1 MTRVTASGP
10 AAGKDDASEQRNE
23 NVTKQTQI
31 RRSPLAGAAFWML
44 AGVAAVAVPVLVP
57 TAALAQAAKG
67 SQASADFVQA
77 LGDKAIATLADPK
90 ISKDQAKA
98 VFRDLLNQNFDIN
111 TISRFVLGRYWN
123 IATDAQKKEY
133 QAAFE
138 QMIVE
143 VYAERFSQY
152 AGEKFKVG
160 GAQASGANDAVVTSQ
175 VLRPGGQPPVNVSWR
190 VRSKDGSHKIID
202 VIVENV
208 SMSVTQRSEFA
219 SVIESNGGRFDALLD
234 ALRQRIQSPQQAQK

>member
-1 MTRVTASGP
+1 M
-10 AAGKDDASEQRNE
+10 N
-23 NVTKQTQI
+23 KQTPH
-31 RRSPLAGAAFWML
+31 RRSPLAGAALLML
-44 AGVAAVAVPVLVP
+44 AGVAAVAVPVLAP
-57 TAALAQAAKG
+57 ATAIAQNAKNPQAA
-67 SQASADFVQA
+67 ADFVQS
-77 LGDKAIATLADPK
+77 LGDRAIATLADPK
-90 ISKDQAKA
+90 VSKDQAKS
-98 VFRDLLNQNFDIN
+98 VFRELLNQNFDIN

-123 IATDAQKKEY
+123 AANDTQKKEY
-133 QAAFE
+133 QSLFE

-160 GAQASGANDAVVTSQ
+160 AAQASGENDAVVTSQ

-190 VRSKDGSHKIID
+190 VRSKDGGHKIID

-219 SVIESNGGRFDALLD
+219 SVIESNGGRFDALLE
-234 ALRQRIQSPQQAQK
+234 ALRQRIQTADAK

>member
-1 MTRVTASGP
+1 MTCVTADGP

-23 NVTKQTQI
+23 DVTKQTSD
-31 RRSPLAGAAFWML
+31 RRSPLAAAALLML
-44 AGVAAVAVPVLVP
+44 AGVATVAVPVLAP
-57 TAALAQAAKG
+57 ATAVAQNVKGPQAA
-67 SQASADFVQA
+67 ADFVQS
-77 LGDKAIATLADPK
+77 LGDRAIATLADPK
-90 ISKDQAKA
+90 VSKDEAKA

-123 IATDAQKKEY
+123 IANDAQKKEY
-133 QAAFE
+133 QSLFE

-152 AGEKFKVG
+152 AGEKFKVSG
-160 GAQASGANDAVVTSQ
+160 GQASGTNDAVVTSQ
-175 VLRPGGQPPVNVSWR
+175 VLRPSGQPPVNVSWR
-190 VRSKDGSHKIID
+190 VRSKDQSHKIID

-219 SVIESNGGRFDALLD
+219 SVIESNGGRFDALLE
-234 ALRQRIQSPQQAQK
+234 ALRQRIRTPQPAQ

>member
-1 MTRVTASGP
+1 MNKLTP
-10 AAGKDDASEQRNE
+10 H
-23 NVTKQTQI
+23 
-31 RRSPLAGAAFWML
+31 RRSPLTGAALLLL
-44 AGVAAVAVPVLVP
+44 AGVAAIAAP
-57 TAALAQAAKG
+57 TLAPATAFAQTVKGPQAA
-67 SQASADFVQA
+67 ADFVQS

-90 ISKDQAKA
+90 NGKDKSKA
-98 VFRDLLNQNFDIN
+98 VFRELLNRNFDIN

-123 IATDAQKKEY
+123 VATDAQKKEY
-133 QAAFE
+133 QALFE

-152 AGEKFKVG
+152 AGESFKVG
-160 GAQASGANDAVVTSQ
+160 GGQASGENDAVVVSQ
-175 VLRPGGQPPVNVSWR
+175 VLRPDGPPVNVSWR
-190 VRSKDGSHKIID
+190 VRNKDGAFKIID

-234 ALRQRIQSPQQAQK
+234 ALRQRSQTSTAAVK

>member
-1 MTRVTASGP
+1 M
-10 AAGKDDASEQRNE
+10 N
-23 NVTKQTQI
+23 KQTPH
-31 RRSPLAGAAFWML
+31 RHSPLVGAALLML
-44 AGVAAVAVPVLVP
+44 AGVAAVAVPVLAP
-57 TAALAQAAKG
+57 TPAFAQNVKG
-67 SQASADFVQA
+67 PQASADFVQS

-98 VFRDLLNQNFDIN
+98 VFRDLLNENFDIN

-123 IATDAQKKEY
+123 LANDAQKKEY
-133 QAAFE
+133 QGLFE

-152 AGEKFKVG
+152 AGEKFKVT
-160 GAQASGANDAVVTSQ
+160 GAQPSGENDAVVTSQ

-190 VRSKDGSHKIID
+190 VRTRDGNHKIID

-219 SVIESNGGRFDALLD
+219 SLIESNGGKFEALLE
-234 ALRQRIQSPQQAQK
+234 ALRQRIQTAQVK

>member
-1 MTRVTASGP
+1 MRVTADGP
-10 AAGKDDASEQRNE
+10 AAGNDDASTRRIDD
-23 NVTKQTQI
+23 VTKQTQN
-31 RRSPLAGAAFWML
+31 RRSPLAGAALWML
-44 AGVAAVAVPVLVP
+44 AGVAAVAMPVLAP
-57 TAALAQAAKG
+57 TAAHAQATKG
-67 SQASADFVQA
+67 AQASADFVQG

-90 ISKDQAKA
+90 VSKEQAKA

-123 IATDAQKKEY
+123 LATDAQKKEY
-133 QAAFE
+133 QTLFE

-160 GAQASGANDAVVTSQ
+160 GAQASGENDAVVSSQ
-175 VLRPGGQPPVNVSWR
+175 VLRPNGQPPVNVSWR
-190 VRSKDGSHKIID
+190 VRSKDGSSKIID

-219 SVIESNGGRFDALLD
+219 SLIESNGGKFEALLE
-234 ALRQRIQSPQQAQK
+234 ALRQRIQTAAVK

>member
-1 MTRVTASGP
+1 MSNPTFH
-10 AAGKDDASEQRNE
+10 
-23 NVTKQTQI
+23 
-31 RRSPLAGAAFWML
+31 RRSPLTGAALLLL
-44 AGVAAVAVPVLVP
+44 AGVAAL
-57 TAALAQAAKG
+57 TAPAMVIGTAQAEAAPT
-67 SQASADFVQA
+67 SQAAAKFVQS
-77 LGDKAIATLADPK
+77 LGDRAIATLADPK
-90 ISKDQAKA
+90 NSKDQAKV

-133 QAAFE
+133 QALFE

-152 AGEKFKVG
+152 AGESFKVG
-160 GAQASGANDAVVTSQ
+160 GAQASGENDAVVSSQ
-175 VLRPGGQPPVNVSWR
+175 VLRPDGPPVNVSWR
-190 VRSKDGSHKIID
+190 VRNKDGGFKIID

-219 SVIESNGGRFDALLD
+219 SVIDSNGGKFDALLD
-234 ALRQRIQSPQQAQK
+234 ALRQRIQTAGLTAK

>member
-1 MTRVTASGP
+1 MTRITVRDLP
-10 AAGKDDASEQRNE
+10 ADDDADSEQRIQDVN
-23 NVTKQTQI
+23 KQTPN
-31 RRSPLAGAAFWML
+31 RRSPLAGAALLML
-44 AGVAAVAVPVLVP
+44 AGVAAVTVPVLAPAPAFAQNVKG
-57 TAALAQAAKG
+57 TQAA
-67 SQASADFVQA
+67 ADFVQN

-90 ISKDQAKA
+90 VGKDQAKA

-123 IATDAQKKEY
+123 VATDAQKKEY
-133 QAAFE
+133 QGLFE

-160 GAQASGANDAVVTSQ
+160 SAQASGENDAVVSSQ

-190 VRSKDGSHKIID
+190 VRSKDGSYKIID

-219 SVIESNGGRFDALLD
+219 SLIESNAGKFEALLD
-234 ALRQRIQSPQQAQK
+234 ALRQRIQTAAVK

>member
-1 MTRVTASGP
+1 M
-10 AAGKDDASEQRNE
+10 N
-23 NVTKQTQI
+23 KQTFH
-31 RRSPLAGAAFWML
+31 RRSPLTGAAFLML
-44 AGVAAVAVPVLVP
+44 AGVAAVSLPVMAP
-57 TAALAQAAKG
+57 ATAMAQSAKG
-67 SQASADFVQA
+67 AQPSAEFVQG

-90 ISKDQAKA
+90 VSKDQAKA

-123 IATDAQKKEY
+123 LANDAQKKEY
-133 QAAFE
+133 QALFE

-160 GAQASGANDAVVTSQ
+160 SGQASGENDAVVTSQ
-175 VLRPGGQPPVNVSWR
+175 VLRPNGQPPVNVSWR
-190 VRSKDGSHKIID
+190 VRSKDGGFKIID

-219 SVIESNGGRFDALLD
+219 SVIESNGGKFEALLD
-234 ALRQRIQSPQQAQK
+234 ALRQRIRTANTQ

>member
-1 MTRVTASGP
+1 MRVTADGP
-10 AAGKDDASEQRNE
+10 ATGNDDANAKRIDD
-23 NVTKQTQI
+23 VTKQTQN

-57 TAALAQAAKG
+57 TTTHAQAAKG
-67 SQASADFVQA
+67 PQASADFVQG

-90 ISKDQAKA
+90 VSKEQAKA

-123 IATDAQKKEY
+123 LATDAQKKEY
-133 QAAFE
+133 QTLFE

-160 GAQASGANDAVVTSQ
+160 GAQASGENDAVVSSQ
-175 VLRPGGQPPVNVSWR
+175 VLRPNGQPPVNVSWR
-190 VRSKDGSHKIID
+190 VRSKDGSSKIID

-219 SVIESNGGRFDALLD
+219 SLIESNGGKFEALLE
-234 ALRQRIQSPQQAQK
+234 ALRQRIQTAQAK

>member
-1 MTRVTASGP
+1 MRVTADGP
-10 AAGKDDASEQRNE
+10 AAGNDDASTKRIDD
-23 NVTKQTQI
+23 VTNQTQN
-31 RRSPLAGAAFWML
+31 RHSPLAGAAFWML
-44 AGVAAVAVPVLVP
+44 AGVAAVAMPVLVP
-57 TAALAQAAKG
+57 TAAHAQAAK
-67 SQASADFVQA
+67 STQASADFVQG

-90 ISKDQAKA
+90 VSKEQAKA

-123 IATDAQKKEY
+123 LATDAQKKEY
-133 QAAFE
+133 QTLFE

-160 GAQASGANDAVVTSQ
+160 GAQASGENDAVVSSQ
-175 VLRPGGQPPVNVSWR
+175 VLRPNGQPPVNVSWR
-190 VRSKDGSHKIID
+190 VRSKDGSSRIID

-219 SVIESNGGRFDALLD
+219 SLIESNGGKFEALLE
-234 ALRQRIQSPQQAQK
+234 ALRQRIQTAQAK

>member
-1 MTRVTASGP
+1 MRVTADGP
-10 AAGKDDASEQRNE
+10 ATGNDDASAKRIDD
-23 NVTKQTQI
+23 VTMQTQN
-31 RRSPLAGAAFWML
+31 RRSPLAAAAFWML
-44 AGVAAVAVPVLVP
+44 AGVAAVAVPVLAP
-57 TAALAQAAKG
+57 TAVQAQAAKG
-67 SQASADFVQA
+67 QASADFVQG

-90 ISKDQAKA
+90 VSKDQAKA

-123 IATDAQKKEY
+123 VATDAQKKEY
-133 QAAFE
+133 QTLFE

-160 GAQASGANDAVVTSQ
+160 GAQASGDNDAVVSSQ
-175 VLRPGGQPPVNVSWR
+175 VLRPSGQPPVNVSWR
-190 VRSKDGSHKIID
+190 VRSKDGSFKIID

-219 SVIESNGGRFDALLD
+219 SLIESNGGKFEALLE
-234 ALRQRIQSPQQAQK
+234 ALRQRIQTAAVK

>member
-1 MTRVTASGP
+1 MTM
-10 AAGKDDASEQRNE
+10 
-23 NVTKQTQI
+23 QTQN

-44 AGVAAVAVPVLVP
+44 AGVAAVAVPVLAP
-57 TAALAQAAKG
+57 TTAMAQAAK
-67 SQASADFVQA
+67 STQASADFVQG

-90 ISKDQAKA
+90 VSKDQAKA
-98 VFRDLLNQNFDIN
+98 VFRDLLNENFDIN

-123 IATDAQKKEY
+123 LANDAQKKEY
-133 QAAFE
+133 QALFE

-160 GAQASGANDAVVTSQ
+160 GGQASGENDAVVTSQ
-175 VLRPGGQPPVNVSWR
+175 VLRPNGQPPVNVSWR
-190 VRSKDGSHKIID
+190 VRSKDGSFKIID

-219 SVIESNGGRFDALLD
+219 SLIESNGGKFEALLD
-234 ALRQRIQSPQQAQK
+234 ALRQRTQTAAVK

>member
-1 MTRVTASGP
+1 M
-10 AAGKDDASEQRNE
+10 
-23 NVTKQTQI
+23 TKQTPH
-31 RRSPLAGAAFWML
+31 RRSPLAGTALLML
-44 AGVAAVAVPVLVP
+44 AGVAAIAAP
-57 TAALAQAAKG
+57 TLAPATALAQNVKGPQAAAG
-67 SQASADFVQA
+67 FVQS

-90 ISKDQAKA
+90 VSKDQAKA

-111 TISRFVLGRYWN
+111 TISRFVLGKYWN
-123 IATDAQKKEY
+123 VASDAQKKEY
-133 QAAFE
+133 QTLFE

-160 GAQASGANDAVVTSQ
+160 SGQASGENDAIVASQ

-190 VRSKDGSHKIID
+190 VRSKDGSYKIID

-219 SVIESNGGRFDALLD
+219 SLIESNGGRFEALLN
-234 ALRQRIQSPQQAQK
+234 ALRERTQAPQATQ

>member
-1 MTRVTASGP
+1 MARPPEMMTPSVKRIDDVTM
-10 AAGKDDASEQRNE
+10 
-23 NVTKQTQI
+23 QTQN
-31 RRSPLAGAAFWML
+31 RRSPLAAAAFWML
-44 AGVAAVAVPVLVP
+44 AGVAAVAVPVLAP
-57 TAALAQAAKG
+57 NTAMAQAAK
-67 SQASADFVQA
+67 SNQASADFVQG

-90 ISKDQAKA
+90 VSKDQAKA

-123 IATDAQKKEY
+123 LANDAQKKEY
-133 QAAFE
+133 QALFE

-160 GAQASGANDAVVTSQ
+160 GAQASGENDAVVTSQ
-175 VLRPGGQPPVNVSWR
+175 VLRPNGQPPVNVSWR
-190 VRSKDGSHKIID
+190 VRSKDGSFKIID

-219 SVIESNGGRFDALLD
+219 SLIESNGGKFEALLD
-234 ALRQRIQSPQQAQK
+234 ALRQRTQTAAVK